1 MALNHEIPVN
11 NERLDNI
18 RSRLSNTY
26 NGIRNVPTLY
36 SNIDV
41 LSPTHIIVIREMSQ
55 WASGIGMLKA
65 FATQF
70 PNKAEHL
77 HLYNTSINNDLLN
90 KIITL
95 TTQLNINLTIEQ

>member
-1 MALNHEIPVN
+1 MTQID
-11 NERLDNI
+11 ERLDVI
-18 RSRLSNTY
+18 RNRLSNTY

-41 LSPTHIIVIREMSQ
+41 LSPTHIIVIRDMNL
-55 WASGIGMLKA
+55 WASGIGMLSA

-70 PNKAEHL
+70 PNRTKHL
-77 HLYNTSINNDLLN
+77 HLYNTGIDINLLN